1 MGYGDL
7 KRPFKGL
14 PRDCANF
21 HNGDYFLRELL
32 KIKIS
37 KHSNITVRKHYFDL
51 PPRSSL
57 FVIIR
62 WFRTRAW
69 TVVRFFTKYINQ
81 NFWNEKN
88 KILRFY
94 CFFLRFRIWSL
105 CNSSSKKRI
114 RFGWFIWMI
123 TNRFGS
129 FSFSLLEDSKS
140 DFVCLTVIRLRG
152 WSIIGSCFGFFS
164 WSEPESF
171 AATRLTSLTKAGF
184 GLSTYSSLS
193 ESDEDW
199 CRRFRFCSISFL
211 RSFFDFFSGSWSS

>member
-1 MGYGDL
+1 M
-7 KRPFKGL
+7 KQK
-14 PRDCANF
+14 
-21 HNGDYFLRELL
+21 
-32 KIKIS
+32 KI
-37 KHSNITVRKHYFDL
+37 
-51 PPRSSL
+51 
-57 FVIIR
+57 
-62 WFRTRAW
+62 
-69 TVVRFFTKYINQ
+69 
-81 NFWNEKN
+81 
-88 KILRFY
+88 ILRFY

-105 CNSSSKKRI
+105 CNSSSKKSI
-114 RFGWFIWMI
+114 KVGCVFPMLI
-123 TNRFGS
+123 TDRFGS

-152 WSIIGSCFGFFS
+152 WSIMVSCFGFFS

-171 AATRLTSLTKAGF
+171 AATRLTSLTNAGF

>member
-1 MGYGDL
+1 MQSYVFIVFFSDSESD
-7 KRPFKGL
+7 RFAT
-14 PRDCANF
+14 R
-21 HNGDYFLRELL
+21 LL
-32 KIKIS
+32 KQ
-37 KHSNITVRKHYFDL
+37 T
-51 PPRSSL
+51 
-57 FVIIR
+57 
-62 WFRTRAW
+62 
-69 TVVRFFTKYINQ
+69 
-81 NFWNEKN
+81 
-88 KILRFY
+88 
-94 CFFLRFRIWSL
+94 
-105 CNSSSKKRI
+105 I
-114 RFGWFIWMI
+114 RFEIASLLVGELGNFISFWGAYDFSC

-152 WSIIGSCFGFFS
+152 WSIVGSCFDFFS

-199 CRRFRFCSISFL
+199 CRRFLFCSISFL